1 MQNRCRRGYLVAED
15 PEKLIEQIRSMGVSQ
30 VLLSTA
36 SMVVSLSFGKLA
48 AGELDEARLGIDA
61 LRALMPVLEGQ
72 MEDEIKKDLEQAV
85 ANLQLAYAD
94 AVRLR

>member
-1 MQNRCRRGYLVAED
+1 MGED
-15 PEKLIEQIRSMGVSQ
+15 PEQLIEQIRAMGVTQ
-30 VLLSTA
+30 VLLSTV
-36 SMVVSLSFGKLA
+36 SMVVTLSFGKIA

-72 MEDEIKKDLEQAV
+72 MEEEIKKDLEQAV

-94 AVRLR
+94 AVRPR